1 MVDKIR
7 GNASDFF
14 YNISSIK
21 KKLYE
26 RDCVIM
32 KEMKKYY
39 DCSLII
45 MFE

>member
-1 MVDKIR
+1 VPRI
-7 GNASDFF
+7 FLF

-39 DCSLII
+39 DCSLMI